1 MYKSASYWP
10 GAAQLALNY
19 LSKDFG
25 STELNRVKM
34 HVFSLL
40 LTGKSEEA
48 DRQAEFLCEPFRS
61 QIKCEISYLSH
72 TPSYVAGNM
81 YYVEAYSFAF
91 SFIYKWNLSES
102 QSLIRTAILREIF
115 EGTPI
120 LAVSKAELLED
131 QQLQEEVLMGIRY
144 LLHLW
149 DPKLF
154 KLESA

>member
-1 MYKSASYWP
+1 MSKSASYWM
-10 GAAQLALNY
+10 GAVQLAFNY

-25 STELNRVKM
+25 STEMNRAKFHM
-34 HVFSLL
+34 FSLL
-40 LTGKSEEA
+40 LTGKPEEA

-61 QIKCEISYLSH
+61 EIKCEIAYLSYK
-72 TPSYVAGNM
+72 PSYVAGNM
-81 YYVEAYSFAF
+81 YHVGAYSFAY
-91 SFIYKWNLSES
+91 SFMKVRLSES
-102 QSLIRTAILREIF
+102 QSLIRDDILRDVF
-115 EGTPI
+115 EGTPV

-131 QQLQEEVLMGIRY
+131 QELQKDVLMGIRS